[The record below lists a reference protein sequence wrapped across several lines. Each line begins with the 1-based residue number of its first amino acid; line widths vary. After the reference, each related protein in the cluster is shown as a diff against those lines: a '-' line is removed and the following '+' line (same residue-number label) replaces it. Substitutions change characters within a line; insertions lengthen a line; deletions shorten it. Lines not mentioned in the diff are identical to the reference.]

1 MFLLKV
7 KIKEDFQ
14 VVLHKEL
21 RVLARGTPCAIV
33 DTSGV
38 CCYSGVSEEILAR
51 LIGIK
56 SPIKDSFVKK
66 VGLITSDNEEYKN
79 YNFDH
84 NGFLV
89 ITVKLKEDN
98 VNEN

>member
-1 MFLLKV
+1 M
-7 KIKEDFQ
+7 
-14 VVLHKEL
+14 VLHKEL

-38 CCYSGVSEEILAR
+38 CCYSGVSEEILSR
-51 LIGIK
+51 LVGIK

-66 VGLITSDNEEYKN
+66 VSLITIDKEEYKD
-79 YNFDH
+79 YKFDH
-84 NGFLV
+84 KGFLV
-89 ITVKLKEDN
+89 IIIKLKENN

>member
-1 MFLLKV
+1 M
-7 KIKEDFQ
+7 
-14 VVLHKEL
+14 VLHKEL

-33 DTSGV
+33 DTSGI
-38 CCYSGVSEEILAR
+38 CSYSGVSEEILAR

-66 VGLITSDNEEYKN
+66 VSLITSDNEEYKN

-98 VNEN
+98 VNED